1 VKPGAAASRQ
11 RLLMRWHGVNRRPL
25 PWRRPAGE
33 RPPAYVVL
41 VSESML
47 QQTRVETVL
56 DYFERWMARWP
67 TLADLAA
74 APLDDVLAQ
83 WSGLGYYNRARN
95 LHAAARQIVALHNG
109 QLPTDV
115 RSLAALPGVGPYTLG
130 ALRSIALGQPAPLV
144 DGNVGRVLSRWFELE
159 APAASASGRKEQW
172 RLAGELLEEGPAHAA
187 PGLWNESL
195 MELGALICR
204 PRRPDCG
211 ACPVVDTCQA
221 HASGRQDELP
231 RPAIRRP
238 PTPVSA
244 AALVALC
251 RDDEDRLHVLLGQ
264 RPARGRWP
272 RLWQPPMF
280 EGADAQQILARRL
293 ASNGITAR
301 GSLPPVVHVLTH
313 RRYEV
318 HTAWT
323 WVDDLAL
330 GAALAGTEH
339 IAWRWQPLAQATQR
353 GQGLS
358 RLAVRLLEQAA
369 AAPAISGQ
377 RGDR

>member
-1 VKPGAAASRQ
+1 
-11 RLLMRWHGVNRRPL
+11 
-25 PWRRPAGE
+25 
-33 RPPAYVVL
+33 
-41 VSESML
+41 
-47 QQTRVETVL
+47 
-56 DYFERWMARWP
+56 
-67 TLADLAA
+67 
-74 APLDDVLAQ
+74 
-83 WSGLGYYNRARN
+83 
-95 LHAAARQIVALHNG
+95 
-109 QLPTDV
+109 
-115 RSLAALPGVGPYTLG
+115 
-130 ALRSIALGQPAPLV
+130 
-144 DGNVGRVLSRWFELE
+144 
-159 APAASASGRKEQW
+159 
-172 RLAGELLEEGPAHAA
+172 
-187 PGLWNESL
+187 
-195 MELGALICR
+195 
-204 PRRPDCG
+204 
-211 ACPVVDTCQA
+211 
-221 HASGRQDELP
+221 
-231 RPAIRRP
+231 
-238 PTPVSA
+238 
-244 AALVALC
+244 
-251 RDDEDRLHVLLGQ
+251 
-264 RPARGRWP
+264 
-272 RLWQPPMF
+272 MF